1 MEINS
6 SPLYIQQVLEA
17 VFTRKA
23 TPSMTIKLSM
33 WQCLDLK
40 TTTTNQPKNQNLKSQ
55 CIKAWKQFQ
64 FGVRPGFLCHW
75 FHNPEKLFPNSLAKP
90 TIQLQN

>member
-40 TTTTNQPKNQNLKSQ
+40 
-55 CIKAWKQFQ
+55 
-64 FGVRPGFLCHW
+64 R
-75 FHNPEKLFPNSLAKP
+75 KP
-90 TIQLQN
+90 TKI

>member
-23 TPSMTIKLSM
+23 TTSMTIKLSM

-40 TTTTNQPKNQNLKSQ
+40 
-55 CIKAWKQFQ
+55 
-64 FGVRPGFLCHW
+64 R
-75 FHNPEKLFPNSLAKP
+75 KP
-90 TIQLQN
+90 TKI